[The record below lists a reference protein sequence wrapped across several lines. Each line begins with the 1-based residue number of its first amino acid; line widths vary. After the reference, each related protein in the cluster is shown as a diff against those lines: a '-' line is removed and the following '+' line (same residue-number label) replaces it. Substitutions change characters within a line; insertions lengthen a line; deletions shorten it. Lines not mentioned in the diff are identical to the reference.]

1 MIYNAS
7 GYEKES
13 DARVRDFL
21 RFIHTN
27 EPGTD
32 DFANRLSA
40 MVEKIK
46 DDEKFR
52 KEFAAMNLHDRDLT
66 RIVRKEALAEGIQE
80 GLNRG
85 MMEKAVEDAVKV
97 IRKYNADPTE
107 AARDFNAPIEKV
119 MEMLNQSRA

>member
-32 DFANRLSA
+32 DFSGRLSA

-52 KEFAAMNLHDRDLT
+52 KEFAAMNLHDMDLT

-85 MMEKAVEDAVKV
+85 MMEKAVEAAVKV

-107 AARDFNAPIEKV
+107 TARDFNAPIEKV